1 MNKITVPT
9 KTPEK
14 TRDKNTTTTNIVK
27 NNICGSIQIKIK
39 TSGVITKTIKSSCS
53 QAIKLIPL
61 ICILIT
67 ITTKIFGGG
76 SLDVVYQDALN
87 LAQSN
92 TNAATTAVQNFN
104 PQEAFKNKDG
114 TSYYTDSP
122 SQTQHYQDITQGN
135 AVLLE
140 DAGRKKID
148 DNEAIKAAYSSFN
161 NPKIKID
168 PKEPWLSRSKDII
181 QNASAITT
189 GISSN
194 PGEPI
199 TSGTKTGI
207 NCKEAKVCRVDL
219 VKKTCNEE
227 ANSIKRI
234 CEKIP
239 VITTKDEAYREL
251 QTHFGSISATGPLSG
266 TFTIPVSGSITN
278 FIGQIGLPG
287 IFHCPY
293 AGSSIGIS
301 LNGHRF
307 SLVSAGCRDSPV
319 WNFGKDNLDIPV
331 IASVPVNLVIDE
343 CSTNSPRA
351 DCNWWRGCGYWDRDR
366 NRCAVFR
373 NIDWRNPTYTVVIW
387 ANLIRK
393 VANLESWQEVN
404 CSEM

>member
-1 MNKITVPT
+1 MNRIT
-9 KTPEK
+9 KSINNPEK
-14 TRDKNTTTTNIVK
+14 TRNKNTTTKIIK
-27 NNICGSIQIKIK
+27 N
-39 TSGVITKTIKSSCS
+39 SCS
-53 QAIKLIPL
+53 QSIKFIPL

-76 SLDVVYQDALN
+76 PLDAVYQDALN

-92 TNAATTAVQNFN
+92 TKAATTTMQNFN

-114 TSYYTDSP
+114 TSYYTDDP
-122 SQTQHYQDITQGN
+122 SQAQHYQDITQGN

-148 DNEAIKAAYSSFN
+148 DNEATKAAYNSFN

-194 PGEPI
+194 PGEPV

-219 VKKTCNEE
+219 VKKTCNEK

-234 CEKIP
+234 CEKVP
-239 VITTKDEAYREL
+239 VITTKDETYREL
-251 QTHFGSISATGPLSG
+251 QTHSGSISATGPRSG
-266 TFTIPVSGSITN
+266 TFTVPASGSIIN
-278 FIGQIGLPG
+278 FVGTIGLPG

-293 AGSSIGIS
+293 TGSSIGLS
-301 LNGHRF
+301 LNGSRF
-307 SLVSAGCRDSPV
+307 SLVSNGCGDNPV
-319 WNFGKDNLDIPV
+319 WNFSKDNLDIPV
-331 IASVPVNLVIDE
+331 TAYVPINLVIDE
-343 CSTNSPRA
+343 CSTNSPRSS
-351 DCNWWRGCGYWDRDR
+351 CNWWRGCGYWDRDR
-366 NRCAVFR
+366 NMCAVWR
-373 NIDWRNPTYTVVIW
+373 NIDWRNPTYTVVMR
-387 ANLIRK
+387 ANLTRK
-393 VANLESWQEVN
+393 VAGLESWQEVN
-404 CSEM
+404 CSEI